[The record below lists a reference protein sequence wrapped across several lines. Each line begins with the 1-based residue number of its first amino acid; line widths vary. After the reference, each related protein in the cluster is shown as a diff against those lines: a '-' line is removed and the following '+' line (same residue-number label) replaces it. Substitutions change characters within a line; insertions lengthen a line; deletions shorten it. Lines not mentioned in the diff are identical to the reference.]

1 MNTLGLHMDNLSQGM
16 EALKRVHKILDLVE
30 ECKKDVQLLDLPRQS
45 MSGDIRY
52 GNVTFSYPASDPAL
66 RNVSLCFKAG
76 STTALVG
83 LSGSGKTTLVKLL
96 QRLYE
101 TDSGSIEIDGTDI
114 AQISR
119 NSLRQAI
126 AMVSQDVYLF
136 DRSVLDNIRLSRPGA
151 TEAEVIEAAHVAQA
165 HEFIAKLPQGYYT
178 KLGERGGTLSAGQRQ
193 RVSIARAVL
202 KNAPI
207 MVFDEATSNLD
218 SNTEAS
224 IARELRRVG
233 AGRTVILIAHRLAT
247 VRQADHIYALED
259 GEVIA
264 EGTHQELVRQPGRYQ
279 ALWRA
284 QTGRA

>member
-1 MNTLGLHMDNLSQGM
+1 
-16 EALKRVHKILDLVE
+16 
-30 ECKKDVQLLDLPRQS
+30 
-45 MSGDIRY
+45 
-52 GNVTFSYPASDPAL
+52 
-66 RNVSLCFKAG
+66 
-76 STTALVG
+76 
-83 LSGSGKTTLVKLL
+83 
-96 QRLYE
+96 
-101 TDSGSIEIDGTDI
+101 
-114 AQISR
+114 
-119 NSLRQAI
+119 
-126 AMVSQDVYLF
+126 
-136 DRSVLDNIRLSRPGA
+136 VLDNIRLSRPGA